1 MEGSCG
7 FVGSFLSGGSVKGAV
22 ASRSASSRGEVR
34 MAGSRL
40 QSPDSEGPP
49 ALQNFF
55 EVKRAGASD
64 GSRAAGTVKIGTG
77 RGVLKNHEG
86 DLEAA
91 VDAALTKA
99 TSTVDGSP
107 AMVHVTMTSD
117 IDAGKLR
124 EILSEKLASDVP
136 FLGRTIVKDEAEGV
150 LEIVTLASSDGQKS
164 VVGIVPMSES
174 SGAEAGKQAA
184 QEFAEFHASGSV
196 PFVLYS
202 HTPGSSSDSV
212 RSGIAEVLPGTVSYG
227 GEASSN
233 PEDVSAWSLITRE
246 TLYNKDTGGCVAV
259 MSVPGSLSFM
269 LSALLK
275 NWAQPKFQEKLHF
288 MIPKYVNDD
297 KLDLLTAIRLD
308 DWDKFTA
315 LIDSGLDINLKW
327 EHKQNQTPLLA
338 AAARVRLEMVKYL
351 LERGAQVEVAN
362 DGGWTPL
369 MYTESHDQED
379 ERVKEQ
385 LGLLVEAGA
394 K

>member
-1 MEGSCG
+1 MVRKVLLESFRCLSPPERRPGSRR
-7 FVGSFLSGGSVKGAV
+7 LRN
-22 ASRSASSRGEVR
+22 SRS
-34 MAGSRL
+34 
-40 QSPDSEGPP
+40 
-49 ALQNFF
+49 F
-55 EVKRAGASD
+55 
-64 GSRAAGTVKIGTG
+64 
-77 RGVLKNHEG
+77 
-86 DLEAA
+86 
-91 VDAALTKA
+91 
-99 TSTVDGSP
+99 
-107 AMVHVTMTSD
+107 
-117 IDAGKLR
+117 
-124 EILSEKLASDVP
+124 
-136 FLGRTIVKDEAEGV
+136 
-150 LEIVTLASSDGQKS
+150 TLAEQFPLYCTHIHLVRRKFGVADNRIS
-164 VVGIVPMSES
+164 VRQLMKRRIC
-174 SGAEAGKQAA
+174 
-184 QEFAEFHASGSV
+184 SGS
-196 PFVLYS
+196 S
-202 HTPGSSSDSV
+202 TSSV
-212 RSGIAEVLPGTVSYG
+212 RSGIADVLPGTVTYG

-233 PEDVSAWSLITRE
+233 PEDVTAWSLITRE
-246 TLYNKDTGGCVAV
+246 SLYNKDTEGCVAV
-259 MSVPGSLSFM
+259 MTVPGSLSFM

-288 MIPKYVNDD
+288 MIPKYVDDD

-379 ERVKEQ
+379 ARVKEQ

>member
-1 MEGSCG
+1 MS
-7 FVGSFLSGGSVKGAV
+7 L
-22 ASRSASSRGEVR
+22 RGVVR

-49 ALQNFF
+49 RLQTFF
-55 EVKRAGASD
+55 EEKRAGASD

-77 RGVLKNHEG
+77 RGVLKNHDG

-91 VDAALTKA
+91 IDAALTKA
-99 TSTVDGSP
+99 TNAVDGSP
-107 AMVHVTMTSD
+107 AMAHITMTSD

-124 EILSEKLASDVP
+124 EILCEKLASDVP
-136 FLGRTIVKDEAEGV
+136 FFGRTILKDEAEGV
-150 LEIVTLASSDGQKS
+150 LEILTLASSDGKKS
-164 VVGIVPMSES
+164 VVGIAPMSES
-174 SGAEAGKQAA
+174 SGKEAGKQAA
-184 QEFAEFHASGSV
+184 QEFTEFHASGSV

-212 RSGIAEVLPGTVSYG
+212 RSGIAEVLPGIVSYG

-233 PEDVSAWSLITRE
+233 PEGETTWSLITRE
-246 TLYNKDTGGCVAV
+246 ALYNKDTEGCVA
-259 MSVPGSLSFM
+259 MMTVPGSLSFM

-275 NWAQPKFQEKLHF
+275 NWAQPNFQQKLQF

-297 KLDLLTAIRLD
+297 KLDLLTAIRFD

-315 LIDSGLDINLKW
+315 LIESGLDINLKW

-362 DGGWTPL
+362 DGGFTPL
-369 MYTESHDQED
+369 MYTKTHDQED
-379 ERVKEQ
+379 DRVKEQ